1 LTLVVPSAGATHY
14 VEQENNVTAR
24 DDNAAVVRRG
34 YELFNTGNMDELAK
48 IFADDVVWH
57 VGGRGR
63 LAGEKR
69 GKDAAFSYFGQLG
82 EGSDG
87 TFRAELHDL
96 VASDDHVVGLHT
108 STGQRNG
115 RSLNEHEALVFHL
128 RDGKIAEG
136 WEHYEDSQ
144 RWDEFWA

>member
-1 LTLVVPSAGATHY
+1 MAGRDENAT
-14 VEQENNVTAR
+14 VI
-24 DDNAAVVRRG
+24 RRG
-34 YELFNTGNMDELAK
+34 YELFNSGNMEELAT

-57 VGGRGR
+57 VGGRGQ

-69 GKDAAFSYFGQLG
+69 GKDAAFAYFRHLG

-87 TFRAELHDL
+87 TFHAELHDL
-96 VASDDHVVGLHT
+96 VASDEHVVGLHT

-115 RSLNEHEALVFHL
+115 RSLSQHEALAFHL
-128 RDGKIAEG
+128 HGGQVVEV

-144 RWDEFWA
+144 AWDEFWA